1 MLVSIINPFSSF
13 KTALTSRI
21 LNFTVLFLVM
31 FQCSFSQPNDSLTDP
46 LIKLDKGELFKDI
59 TLGFDMR
66 TEFQAYR
73 FSGGDQ
79 FPRGMLFENGFTALR
94 ISGKL
99 HERVDFTFRNR
110 FNRTTEVQSLDR
122 LSSDIEFAYVKVKA
136 SEKLEVYVGKM
147 FAFYGGYEYEY
158 SPLYILEFNDIYSN
172 ALAFVTGAGLSYQAF
187 DNHQF
192 RFQILNSRTLLY
204 EDLYGD
210 VASENVQ
217 EPIWPV
223 NFVGNWRGQFFDGK
237 FETNYSASYSNEVRN
252 RGTYFVT
259 LGHKYK
265 SKDLSIMYDFQ
276 YSKEDIDTKGIV
288 STLLDDELAE
298 DVLYVENWLRAEYR
312 FSRKFQGL
320 ITLMSSTAYDNFS
333 TSRELIRTSY
343 GAIPTLYYNPFKKID
358 IRFFMAYIGRYY
370 DYSDYAKQ
378 NLGVESFNKNE
389 LRIGILAPLNLL

>member
-1 MLVSIINPFSSF
+1 MP
-13 KTALTSRI
+13 
-21 LNFTVLFLVM
+21 
-31 FQCSFSQPNDSLTDP
+31 CSFLNLSSIAINFNKYHLMLLIAWFVFITKGFSQANDSLAEP
-46 LIKLDKGELFKDI
+46 LIKINKGKFFKDLNI
-59 TLGFDMR
+59 GFDMR

-73 FSGGDQ
+73 FSGGDE

-94 ISGKL
+94 ISGRL

-110 FNRTTEVQSLDR
+110 FNRTTAVQSLDN
-122 LSSDIEFAYVKVKA
+122 LSSDIEFAFLKIKT
-136 SEKLEVYVGKM
+136 SEQLDLYIGKM

-187 DNHQF
+187 DQHQF
-192 RFQILNSRTLLY
+192 RFQVLNSRTLRY

-210 VASENVQ
+210 VVSENIQ

-223 NFVGNWRGQFFDGK
+223 NFVGNWRGQFFDGQ

-252 RGTYFVT
+252 RGTYFIT

-320 ITLMSSTAYDNFS
+320 ITLMSSTAYDNFT
-333 TSRELIRTSY
+333 TSREIIRMSY
-343 GAIPTLYYNPFKKID
+343 GDIPTIY
-358 IRFFMAYIGRYY
+358 
-370 DYSDYAKQ
+370 
-378 NLGVESFNKNE
+378 
-389 LRIGILAPLNLL
+389 

>member
-1 MLVSIINPFSSF
+1 MPFSF
-13 KTALTSRI
+13 
-21 LNFTVLFLVM
+21 LNLSSIAINFNKYHLMLLIAWFVVIPKG
-31 FQCSFSQPNDSLTDP
+31 FSQANDSLAEP
-46 LIKLDKGELFKDI
+46 LIKINKGKFFKDLNI
-59 TLGFDMR
+59 GFDMR

-73 FSGGDQ
+73 FSGGDE

-94 ISGKL
+94 ISGRL

-110 FNRTTEVQSLDR
+110 FNRTTAVQSLDN
-122 LSSDIEFAYVKVKA
+122 LSSDIEFAFLKIKA
-136 SEKLEVYVGKM
+136 SEQLDLYIGKM

-187 DNHQF
+187 DQHQF
-192 RFQILNSRTLLY
+192 RFQVLNSRTLRY

-210 VASENVQ
+210 VVSENIQ

-223 NFVGNWRGQFFDGK
+223 NFVGNWRGQFFDGQ

-252 RGTYFVT
+252 RGTYFIT

-320 ITLMSSTAYDNFS
+320 ITLMSSTAYDNFT
-333 TSRELIRTSY
+333 TSRELIRMSY
-343 GAIPTLYYNPFKKID
+343 GAIPTIYYNPFKKID